1 MEELYL
7 FLQNSS
13 RMLTARCVV
22 VTYMANQWTSGA
34 LQPLDFTK
42 TK

>member
-13 RMLTARCVV
+13 RMLTVQCVV
-22 VTYMANQWTSGA
+22 VTYMADQRTSGA
-34 LQPLDFTK
+34 LQPSDFTK